1 MKNTTLFLVFIISM
15 ITSWLLF
22 SILWNFF
29 DTNHTYIEVLRRP
42 EQLIGVMFLYWW
54 CPGLFIMEDLIDS

>member
-42 EQLIGVMFLYWW
+42 EQLIWSYVLCIGGVLDYLLWK
-54 CPGLFIMEDLIDS
+54 I